1 LETRT
6 RDEGELSMTTYLG
19 YRQLAVALVVIAALA
34 VAALTAVQAGAT
46 VPPKNCGNITVKSR
60 AYQIKADQVRCATAK
75 RYAKRYLSVHDAPSG
90 WRCRDFSSSRMKF
103 RCTRGVRVV
112 FAIKR

>member
-1 LETRT
+1 
-6 RDEGELSMTTYLG
+6 MTTISR
-19 YRQLAVALVVIAALA
+19 YRQLAVAFAMIAALT
-34 VAALTAVQAGAT
+34 VVALTAVQAGAT

-60 AYQIKADQVRCATAK
+60 AYQIKADQVRCPTAK
-75 RYAKRYLSVHDAPSG
+75 RYAKRYLSVRDAPSG
-90 WRCRDFSSSRMKF
+90 WRCRDYRSSRMKF

>member
-1 LETRT
+1 
-6 RDEGELSMTTYLG
+6 MTTGIKYW
-19 YRQLAVALVVIAALA
+19 QLTVALALVAALA
-34 VAALTAVQAGAT
+34 LAALGAVQAAAT

-60 AYQIKADQVRCATAK
+60 AYQIKADQVRCSTAK
-75 RYAKRYLSVHDAPSG
+75 RYAKRYLSVRDAPSG

>member
-1 LETRT
+1 
-6 RDEGELSMTTYLG
+6 MTTVFKYW
-19 YRQLAVALVVIAALA
+19 QFTVALAVIATLA
-34 VAALTAVQAGAT
+34 VAALSAGQAGAT

-75 RYAKRYLSVHDAPSG
+75 RYAKRYLSVRDAPSG
-90 WRCRDFSSSRMKF
+90 WRCRDFRSSRMKF

>member
-1 LETRT
+1 
-6 RDEGELSMTTYLG
+6 MTTISR
-19 YRQLAVALVVIAALA
+19 YRQLAVAFAVIAALT
-34 VAALTAVQAGAT
+34 VVALTAVQAGAT

-60 AYQIKADQVRCATAK
+60 AYQIKADQVRCPTAK
-75 RYAKRYLSVHDAPSG
+75 RYAKRYLSVRDAPSG
-90 WRCRDFSSSRMKF
+90 WRCRDYRSSRMKF